1 MERRQF
7 LKISA
12 VSGATAAL
20 DGCGQPERQLIR
32 FIPEEDIVPGVATWK
47 PSICTLCPAG
57 CGLMVRVMEGEAEVM
72 RNGKLGLIKMGLAKK
87 LEGNPHHPINQ
98 GKLCPRG
105 QAGLQVTYHPDRLR
119 NPLKRAGPRGSG
131 QFEEI
136 GWDQAIQEL
145 VSQLHALRIKKEA
158 STLAVVTRP
167 LRGHRR
173 LLLEQFLAGFGGARR
188 TLCTCGISRDGS
200 FQLDDL
206 GGRPTG

>member
-32 FIPEEDIVPGVATWK
+32 FIPEEELVPGVATWK

-98 GKLCPRG
+98 
-105 QAGLQVTYHPDRLR
+105 
-119 NPLKRAGPRGSG
+119 
-131 QFEEI
+131 EI
-136 GWDQAIQEL
+136 G
-145 VSQLHALRIKKEA
+145 RA
-158 STLAVVTRP
+158 SCRERV
-167 LRGHRR
+167 
-173 LLLEQFLAGFGGARR
+173 
-188 TLCTCGISRDGS
+188 
-200 FQLDDL
+200 
-206 GGRPTG
+206 